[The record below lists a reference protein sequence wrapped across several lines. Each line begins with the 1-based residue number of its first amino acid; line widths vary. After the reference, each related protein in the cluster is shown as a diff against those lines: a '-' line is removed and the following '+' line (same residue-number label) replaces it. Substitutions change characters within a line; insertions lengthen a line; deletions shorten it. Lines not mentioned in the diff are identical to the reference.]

1 MDPDVAVMHEVIED
15 LRGQLFKV
23 VEPLEDADINRSY
36 PGLSNTIG
44 ILLRHMAGSED
55 YWIGGV
61 AGGGSVARNRDLEFG
76 HESLKKADLLAAL
89 HKTRAATEKVLAGMR
104 SEDLR
109 GVVKGQRGRGV
120 VETTKGFAILHAT
133 QHLAYH
139 LGQIRLMAALARG
152 GRGGAGGA

>member
-1 MDPDVAVMHEVIED
+1 MDPDVAVMREVIED

-55 YWIGGV
+55 YWISGV
-61 AGGGSVARNRDLEFG
+61 AGGGSVDRNRDAEFG
-76 HESLKKADLLAAL
+76 HEGLKKADLFAAL
-89 HKTRAATEKVLAGMR
+89 RKTQAATDHVLSGMR
-104 SEDLR
+104 NEDLR
-109 GVVKGQRGRGV
+109 TKVKGRRTRGL
-120 VETTKGFAILHAT
+120 VETTKAFAILHAT

-139 LGQIRLMAALARG
+139 LGQIRLMASLARRE
-152 GRGGAGGA
+152 RGGAG